1 MRVPERPLSRVEF
14 VALLAL
20 MTSIVAMATDL
31 MLPALGD
38 IAREL
43 AATGPNDGQLVIT
56 SLFLGLAVGQ
66 LLVGPLSDA
75 LGRRPV
81 IFLGYGVFLAG
92 TALSLWTTDFAVML
106 VGRVLQGLGAA
117 GPRVIATAVIRD
129 CYQGRAMAQIL
140 SVISAVFILVPMVAP
155 AIGQAIIFGFGWR
168 ATFAFLAIV
177 AVLTFAWYAL
187 RQPETLAPPDR
198 RPFRPGA
205 VLGGAREALAHRVT
219 IGATF
224 AIGFM
229 FAPFIGYLSASQQ
242 IFQQTYATGAWFPLW
257 FAAGAL
263 CFGVASLVNSG
274 LVMQLGMRLL
284 TRWALLTN
292 FGCALVFLGPVLLL
306 DGVPP
311 FWAFLAWLAPM
322 LFCLGIGFGNLNA
335 LAMEPLG
342 HMAGLGA
349 ALVGCISTLIALP
362 LGWLVGAG
370 YDGGLWS
377 LVAGYAG
384 FGLVSF
390 LCFRWAVHGLPE
402 SPGNA

>member
-20 MTSIVAMATDL
+20 MTSIVAMSTDL
-31 MLPALGD
+31 MLPALGE

-43 AATGPNDGQLVIT
+43 AAPGQNDGQLVIT
-56 SLFLGLAVGQ
+56 SLFLGLAAGQ
-66 LLVGPLSDA
+66 LLAGPLSDA

-81 IFLGYGVFLAG
+81 IFIGYGVFLVG
-92 TALSLWTTDFAVML
+92 TLLSLWTSDFTVML

-140 SVISAVFILVPMVAP
+140 SVITAVFILVPMVAP
-155 AIGQAIIFGFGWR
+155 AIGQGIIYGFGWR
-168 ATFAFLAIV
+168 ATFGFLALVGLIT
-177 AVLTFAWYAL
+177 LAWYWL
-187 RQPETLAPPDR
+187 RQPETLAPTDQ
-198 RPFRPGA
+198 RPFRPG
-205 VLGGAREALAHRVT
+205 VIWRGAREALSHRVT
-219 IGATF
+219 LGATF
-224 AIGFM
+224 SIGFM

-263 CFGVASLVNSG
+263 CFGAASLVNSR
-274 LVMQLGMRLL
+274 LVMRLGMRLL
-284 TRWALLTN
+284 TRWALVSN
-292 FGCALVFLGPVLLL
+292 FGCAMIFLAPVLLFG
-306 DGVPP
+306 GVPP

-342 HMAGLGA
+342 RMAGMGA

-362 LGWLVGAG
+362 FGWLVGAG

-377 LVAGYAG
+377 LVGGYAG
-384 FGLVSF
+384 FGFLSF

-402 SPGNA
+402 HAGNA